1 MDSLTLLFNKLLSYK
16 VIDLGATYRQFILVN
31 YLIVNVNQIF
41 EHFYKLSVYQFTNGV
56 RVRFGVGVGIYFSEN
71 GLKITLTS
79 FNVWI
84 SWMSEIFYSE
94 AISL

>member
-16 VIDLGATYRQFILVN
+16 LIDLGATYRQFILVN

-41 EHFYKLSVYQFTNGV
+41 EHFYKLGVYQFTVGV
-56 RVRFGVGVGIYFSEN
+56 RVGVGVGIYFSEN

-84 SWMSEIFYSE
+84 SWMS
-94 AISL
+94 